1 MYLYYAVFTPEE
13 NGYAVKFPD
22 LDGAFT
28 CGDSM
33 SESLYMAKD
42 LLEGW
47 LIIAEQEGD
56 PIPKATEP
64 SDIYVDSN
72 ELIIPIEVDL
82 ELAKKKHANTLVK
95 KTLTI
100 PEYLNELGTQAN
112 INRSFKR
119 K

>member
-1 MYLYYAVFTPEE
+1 MYLYYAVFKPED
-13 NGYAVKFPD
+13 NGYAVSFPD

-82 ELAKKKHANTLVK
+82 ELAKKNM
-95 KTLTI
+95 
-100 PEYLNELGTQAN
+100 
-112 INRSFKR
+112 
-119 K
+119 